1 MKLLSCHIENFGG
14 LSDFRLR
21 FEDDITVIMEENG
34 WGKTTLSAFL
44 LSMFYG
50 LPQRGKDSARER
62 ARFLPW
68 KGGTCGGSL
77 TFAHRGT
84 AYRILRTFGT
94 GPAKDTF
101 RLYDLQTGFASED
114 FSERIGE
121 ELFGIDRA
129 SFLRTAFV
137 TSDSLLF
144 PGSAAPDPT
153 ASIQARI
160 SGLAP
165 GAEDL
170 TQYEG
175 AAKRLRKEIA
185 RLSPDRPS
193 GELARAKSALDS
205 LAARASGTEAAAE
218 AVRECAARLDEE
230 KAALVQLQRDRDDL
244 LRRSADEEGA
254 REAAIL
260 LDHYDSLRRQVREAG
275 EALDPAP
282 VEDSTQQTD
291 KIHAQKTEYIRTRK
305 ALSKVRHAIN
315 DASQEEAAARTAL
328 LAGACVTVLLA
339 ALGTAAAILD
349 IASPLLPGL
358 FAAAA
363 LGAAL
368 FTFSRR
374 PKQETRDHLRA
385 LYEREEQLSA
395 LLSRQKARL
404 RASLT
409 DTSRGRAVAA
419 NGTAE
424 KARRAL
430 ADFRREHDVDLL
442 RKRARRADT
451 GASDTDPYT
460 LSGQLRRM
468 EDEISGSRRRLQLLS
483 DRLEE
488 ARGQLRQCEEA
499 AAERNRILTR
509 MDALRGQYDT
519 LVRTADYLKQ
529 AHDALTARCMDPFR
543 EAFLRYCGTLSDIDP
558 ERIFTDAAL
567 SVSVSMDGVPREFS
581 SLSTGT
587 RELLELCR
595 RMAMLDAMYPQ
606 EKPFLILDD
615 PFANMDDEH
624 LEKALTLL
632 RDIGLSRQAVYFT
645 CHSSRLP

>member
-94 GPAKDTF
+94 SPAKDTF

-129 SFLRTAFV
+129 SFLRTDFV

-205 LAARASGTEAAAE
+205 LAARASCTEAAAE

-244 LRRSADEEGA
+244 LRRSADEAGA

-260 LDHYDSLRRQVREAG
+260 LDHYDSLRRHVREAG

-282 VEDSTQQTD
+282 VEDSTQHTD
-291 KIHAQKTEYIRTRK
+291 KIHAQKAEYIRTRK
-305 ALSKVRHAIN
+305 ALSKVRHAID

-328 LAGACVTVLLA
+328 LAGACVTVLMA
-339 ALGTAAAILD
+339 ALGTAAAVLD

-368 FTFSRR
+368 FTLSRR
-374 PKQETRDHLRA
+374 PKQETRDCLRA
-385 LYEREEQLSA
+385 LKNLGYCTGSGVMCA
-395 LLSRQKARL
+395 LPGQ
-404 RASLT
+404 
-409 DTSRGRAVAA
+409 
-419 NGTAE
+419 TAE
-424 KARRAL
+424 DL
-430 ADFRREHDVDLL
+430 AADIEFFAEEDLDMIGMGPYIPHPGTPMGADAGIL
-442 RKRARRADT
+442 SKEDRARRLEL
-451 GASDTDPYT
+451 G
-460 LSGQLRRM
+460 LRM
-468 EDEISGSRRRLQLLS
+468 IAATRLAL
-483 DRLEE
+483 
-488 ARGQLRQCEEA
+488 GGVNIA
-499 AAERNRILTR
+499 AAT
-509 MDALRGQYDT
+509 ALQALDPEGREKGLLAGANVVMPNITAREY
-519 LVRTADYLKQ
+519 RADYSLYEGKPCLGE
-529 AHDALTARCMDPFR
+529 DAVQCRGCIERRIASIGETVAKGERGDP
-543 EAFLRYCGTLSDIDP
+543 P
-558 ERIFTDAAL
+558 HWKER
-567 SVSVSMDGVPREFS
+567 
-581 SLSTGT
+581 
-587 RELLELCR
+587 
-595 RMAMLDAMYPQ
+595 Q
-606 EKPFLILDD
+606 
-615 PFANMDDEH
+615 
-624 LEKALTLL
+624 
-632 RDIGLSRQAVYFT
+632 
-645 CHSSRLP
+645 